1 MGYQWL
7 RRMPYLQTTRHG
19 VFKYRRTIPP
29 ALREAAC
36 GRREFNKSLGTRDPQ
51 EAKKLWAA
59 VNLEFE
65 RYISDL
71 EAYANIPTNEA
82 PVDVQQ
88 RIGAEFLKKHSL
100 ISIPLAELRRQHEL
114 HEDHLGP
121 SEFEKRSA
129 LVQELLGIP
138 MDDALEREQAVSS
151 SPEARAAL
159 GTMSPPSYRLSD
171 AKRDYFAEKSID
183 LSHTSRSAARVRTH

>member
-7 RRMPYLQTTRHG
+7 RRMPYLSKTRHG
-19 VFKYRRTIPP
+19 IYRYRRTIPP
-29 ALREAAC
+29 VLREAA
-36 GRREFNKSLGTRDPQ
+36 GQREFVRSLETREPQ
-51 EAKKLWAA
+51 EAKKLWAV

-71 EAYANIPTNEA
+71 ETLANIPTNEA

-88 RIGAEFLKKHSL
+88 RIGAEFLKKHRLS
-100 ISIPLAELRRQHEL
+100 SIPLAELREQHKL

-129 LVQELLGIP
+129 LVEELLGIS
-138 MDDALEREQAVSS
+138 MDDVLRESKRFQVVQRLVPLLVQCHLQATSSVMPSGTILRRRALTSVT
-151 SPEARAAL
+151 PLAAPL
-159 GTMSPPSYRLSD
+159 ETLRC
-171 AKRDYFAEKSID
+171 
-183 LSHTSRSAARVRTH
+183 